1 MNDSHT
7 KAFNLYNDLAVNL
20 FYRAAYTKF
29 LDELDGN
36 LIEFRAGDIEKNQLI
51 HLKCIELEGKIVL
64 ARFQA
69 YGCPYFI
76 ASSEWLCEQLE
87 GSVSNKINKIKLQD
101 LMDLLAIPIEKK
113 SIILLLEDAMNGIR
127 LQLNNCN

>member
-7 KAFNLYNDLAVNL
+7 KAFNLYNDLVVNL

-29 LDELDGN
+29 PDELDGN
-36 LIEFRAGDIEKNQLI
+36 LIECRAGDMEKDQLI
-51 HLKCIELEGKIVL
+51 HLKCVELGGKIVF

>member
-7 KAFNLYNDLAVNL
+7 KTFNLYNDLVVNL

-29 LDELDGN
+29 PDELDGN
-36 LIEFRAGDIEKNQLI
+36 LIECRAGDMEKDQLI
-51 HLKCIELEGKIVL
+51 HLKCVELGGKIVL
-64 ARFQA
+64 ARYQA

-87 GSVSNKINKIKLQD
+87 GSVPNKINKIKLQD